1 MYGSLSVRKSEMI
14 EYPVFVWSTL
24 VRFYRN
30 TRVLEATVVCSALV
44 FLYGLAFGMFVNNW
58 SLTQSTYFFAY
69 TISTVGYGYYGNYS
83 PGALAMLTIYVF
95 TSVLASSLLLGVF
108 VAAISD
114 ASEASIEHQLREERL
129 VKQDALLGQRPNVH
143 TRARVAVDV
152 AARTVWYAFG
162 QMLVVG
168 IVGVTA
174 LYVLDVGMSIDKAVL
189 FIVET
194 MTTVGFGTNRVD
206 MPLAKWFT
214 TIFIVPGCLSWAR
227 FVAAVSRYPLALR
240 RYKEV
245 EAVLSGFVDKDNP
258 APATRS
264 IFDSHIRLCEAI
276 AADRDLD
283 DTTPTKG
290 LTKQDFVI
298 HWLLI
303 TKNAHIQDVLD
314 AREVFDQLDVD
325 AKGVLTD
332 NL

>member
-1 MYGSLSVRKSEMI
+1 MYGALSVRKSEMI

-24 VRFYRN
+24 LRFYRN
-30 TRVLEATVVCSALV
+30 TRVLEAAVACSALV
-44 FLYGLAFGMFVNNW
+44 FAYGLVFGMFVNGW
-58 SLTQSTYFFAY
+58 SLTQSTYFFVY
-69 TISTVGYGYYGNYS
+69 TISTVGYGYYGSYS
-83 PGALAMLTIYVF
+83 PGALAMLTVYVF
-95 TSVLASSLLLGVF
+95 FSVLACSLLLGVF

-129 VKQDALLGQRPNVH
+129 VRQDSLLGGRLNIH
-143 TRARVAVDV
+143 TRARVEVDV
-152 AARTVWYAFG
+152 AARTVWYALA

-168 IVGVTA
+168 VVGVGA

-189 FIVET
+189 FVVET

-214 TIFIVPGCLSWAR
+214 TIFIVPGCLAWAR

-245 EAVLSGFVDKDNP
+245 DAVLSGFVKDNK

-276 AADRDLD
+276 AADRDVD
-283 DTTPTKG
+283 DTTPAKG

-314 AREVFDQLDVD
+314 AREVFDQLDVG
-325 AKGVLTD
+325 ATGVLTD
-332 NL
+332 NV